1 MSLLGFKPFDLCSY
15 CSIKKKKKNRTLRL
29 KDLGKRNNIG
39 TCTMYC
45 SSSLCSFGFCK
56 GQTRIRNEV
65 RKIHKCYFSFLFFFF
80 LSFNANSKIL
90 ILFQS
95 FDWLIRINREF
106 KLFPGA
112 GVMLLWVWSLVS
124 WV

>member
-1 MSLLGFKPFDLCSY
+1 M
-15 CSIKKKKKNRTLRL
+15 R
-29 KDLGKRNNIG
+29 LGKYTNAIFP
-39 TCTMYC
+39 
-45 SSSLCSFGFCK
+45 S
-56 GQTRIRNEV
+56 
-65 RKIHKCYFSFLFFFF
+65 FF